1 MTKLNARMK
10 VLAFWAI
17 TLISVLLLVE
27 VTSYVASMNLVP
39 TRIRGRT
46 GRGSVEFHVA
56 HRRQVH
62 FFQTRLVKSAVTAGS
77 RAMST
82 QSDLLMFNSVLGWDY
97 PPDIVYRDFDGVLY
111 RHGPAGERLTCT
123 SFPTTA
129 IATYGDSFTYCSQV
143 RDDQTWQTFLAE
155 KLGTNVLNFGV
166 GGYGTDQAL
175 LKYQLHART
184 SAKIVMLCILPE
196 NINRIVNIY
205 RPFYQYNDPLA
216 LTKPLFVRD
225 GRSFK
230 LLPNSLQNV
239 WDVRKLDDPTFIERL
254 GKLDYWYRLDEKLP
268 PLEFPYVLSLV
279 RWREPML
286 DELTFDA
293 GRILPFHSKIHYPW
307 NLFDEAEPLAIM
319 CHIVD
324 VFVKTALARGSTPI
338 IVIMPHTD
346 FVREIMDYRVSR
358 VAKLLSYLK
367 KKQYR
372 VIDMVQAMADMKPT
386 RAQLD
391 KWFNGHATPM
401 GNKVIAGVLA
411 RSLGRSLRC
420 WTQARR

>member
-129 IATYGDSFTYCSQV
+129 IATCTAILSPIVVKS
-143 RDDQTWQTFLAE
+143 
-155 KLGTNVLNFGV
+155 GTIR
-166 GGYGTDQAL
+166 
-175 LKYQLHART
+175 H
-184 SAKIVMLCILPE
+184 
-196 NINRIVNIY
+196 
-205 RPFYQYNDPLA
+205 
-216 LTKPLFVRD
+216 
-225 GRSFK
+225 
-230 LLPNSLQNV
+230 
-239 WDVRKLDDPTFIERL
+239 
-254 GKLDYWYRLDEKLP
+254 GKHFSPKNL
-268 PLEFPYVLSLV
+268 
-279 RWREPML
+279 EPM
-286 DELTFDA
+286 FSISA
-293 GRILPFHSKIHYPW
+293 
-307 NLFDEAEPLAIM
+307 
-319 CHIVD
+319 
-324 VFVKTALARGSTPI
+324 
-338 IVIMPHTD
+338 
-346 FVREIMDYRVSR
+346 
-358 VAKLLSYLK
+358 
-367 KKQYR
+367 
-372 VIDMVQAMADMKPT
+372 
-386 RAQLD
+386 
-391 KWFNGHATPM
+391 
-401 GNKVIAGVLA
+401 
-411 RSLGRSLRC
+411 
-420 WTQARR
+420 